1 MTAFISTLI
10 LYDCYR
16 IGWRVHSYR
25 AAPIAA
31 VAGKEVLMKK
41 PRVLVVDDQQ
51 NARITMR
58 VLIEDLGA
66 HVQTAEDGYQAIEGA
81 RKGPFDLAFID
92 IEMPG
97 INGIQTLRELLK
109 LRPEM
114 MAAMVTGYGEA
125 RLVKEALNEGAVAVL
140 LKPFDAKEVSHL
152 VRGINWRQKGNPR
165 KSGDVLN
172 APNVVPDGGFNSR
185 TLVP

>member
-1 MTAFISTLI
+1 MN
-10 LYDCYR
+10 
-16 IGWRVHSYR
+16 
-25 AAPIAA
+25 
-31 VAGKEVLMKK
+31 K

-51 NARITMR
+51 SARITMR
-58 VLIEDLGA
+58 GLIEDLGA
-66 HVQTAEDGYQAIEGA
+66 QVQTAEDGYQAIEGA
-81 RKGPFDLAFID
+81 RNSPFDLAFID

-114 MAAMVTGYGEA
+114 VAAMVTGYGEA

-152 VRGINWRQKGNPR
+152 VRGINQRSNDAPR
-165 KSGDVLN
+165 KGEN
-172 APNVVPDGGFNSR
+172 ALDLPNVDLDAGLQ
-185 TLVP
+185 T

>member
-1 MTAFISTLI
+1 
-10 LYDCYR
+10 
-16 IGWRVHSYR
+16 
-25 AAPIAA
+25 
-31 VAGKEVLMKK
+31 MKK

-51 NARITMR
+51 SARITMR
-58 VLIEDLGA
+58 GLIEDLGA
-66 HVQTAEDGYQAIEGA
+66 QVQTAEDGYQAIEGA
-81 RKGPFDLAFID
+81 RKRPFDLAFID

-114 MAAMVTGYGEA
+114 VAAMVTGYGEA

-152 VRGINWRQKGNPR
+152 VCGIIRRSNDTPR
-165 KSGDVLN
+165 KGENALN
-172 APNVVPDGGFNSR
+172 APNVDPDGG
-185 TLVP
+185 LQL

>member
-1 MTAFISTLI
+1 
-10 LYDCYR
+10 
-16 IGWRVHSYR
+16 
-25 AAPIAA
+25 
-31 VAGKEVLMKK
+31 MKK

-51 NARITMR
+51 SARITMR
-58 VLIEDLGA
+58 GLIEDLGA
-66 HVQTAEDGYQAIEGA
+66 QVQTAEDGYQAIEGA
-81 RKGPFDLAFID
+81 RKDPFDLAFID

-114 MAAMVTGYGEA
+114 VAAMVTGYGEA

-152 VRGINWRQKGNPR
+152 VRGINQRSNDAPR
-165 KSGDVLN
+165 KGGRDLEL
-172 APNVVPDGGFNSR
+172 PNVDLDAGR
-185 TLVP
+185 QT

>member
-1 MTAFISTLI
+1 
-10 LYDCYR
+10 
-16 IGWRVHSYR
+16 
-25 AAPIAA
+25 
-31 VAGKEVLMKK
+31 MKK

-51 NARITMR
+51 SARITMR
-58 VLIEDLGA
+58 GLIEDLGA
-66 HVQTAEDGYQAIEGA
+66 QVQTAEDGYQAIEGA
-81 RKGPFDLAFID
+81 RKDPFDLAFID

-114 MAAMVTGYGEA
+114 VAAMVTGYGEA

-152 VRGINWRQKGNPR
+152 VRGINQRSNDAPR
-165 KSGDVLN
+165 KGEKDLEL
-172 APNVVPDGGFNSR
+172 PNVDLDAGLQ
-185 TLVP
+185 T